1 MLIGA
6 SAEYYIKSSELLHS
20 MSWAVLSAALLH
32 CGIELKTKLPPK
44 KNLNN
49 WKENKMPL
57 VNIEVI
63 ENVFTPE
70 QKKEMIEKV
79 SETMISIEGEALRPY
94 TLVKIDEVKDG
105 NWSVGGQIVTAR
117 DAHRL
122 QQTKAKAA

>member
-1 MLIGA
+1 
-6 SAEYYIKSSELLHS
+6 
-20 MSWAVLSAALLH
+20 
-32 CGIELKTKLPPK
+32 
-44 KNLNN
+44 
-49 WKENKMPL
+49 MPL

-105 NWSVGGQIVTAR
+105 NWSVGGKIVTAS
-117 DAHRL
+117 DARRL
-122 QQTKAKAA
+122 QQTRVKAA